1 MASVSGDGVIFSMMG
16 NKNVSQCYWQYN
28 CIMGYFTGMVSV
40 ILTISSLAGKSAF
53 SNNQQGFFVK
63 LKQSC
68 AQIDQGQASRVAITS
83 PAGRHFH

>member
-16 NKNVSQCYWQYN
+16 NKNDE
-28 CIMGYFTGMVSV
+28 GMVSV

-68 AQIDQGQASRVAITS
+68 AQIDQGQASR
-83 PAGRHFH
+83 

>member
-28 CIMGYFTGMVSV
+28 CIMGYFTGS
-40 ILTISSLAGKSAF
+40 
-53 SNNQQGFFVK
+53 FVK